1 MVDVGFEVSGSVNHR
16 QSGAKSTLGVASD
29 QVVVYYDPD
38 DMEGAQIIIE
48 RTMRLHQYAKE
59 IKSGLI
65 PARQRVGDPNL
76 DTTTSH
82 RAA

>member
-1 MVDVGFEVSGSVNHR
+1 MVDVAFDVGGSVNHR
-16 QSGAKSTLGVASD
+16 QSGAKSTIGVASD

-65 PARQRVGDPNL
+65 PARQRVSDPNL
-76 DTTTSH
+76 DTVH
-82 RAA
+82 PGKAQ